1 MPNKRVVVAM
11 SGGVDSAVAASLL
24 AREGYEVIGVTMR
37 LWTQDDPLASRYHRR
52 CCPVED
58 IDDASAVA
66 AALGIPHYVLNMER
80 EFAANVVDYFVEE
93 YQRGR
98 TPNPCLPCNEHI
110 KFHALLDRARA
121 LDADYLATGHYAR
134 IERGGGAYRLLCAV
148 DAEKDQSYVLYM
160 LGQAELSRVLF
171 PIGAYR
177 KEEVRALAAELGLPV
192 AGKPDSADICFLPTE
207 DYRDFIAQRV
217 AQTEGDIVDG
227 EGRVVGRHRGLAAY
241 TIGQRRGLGVA
252 LGERR
257 FVTSIDPQRNLI
269 SIGSEKEL
277 YSDALTA
284 ESFRWVAGEPPA
296 REFEAGVKIRY
307 RTAAARALVRPNEAG
322 IEVAFQRPQRAVAA
336 GQAVVV
342 YRNDEVLG
350 GGIISESRHLTEL
363 GPRATVP
370 PHARP

>member
-11 SGGVDSAVAASLL
+11 SGGVDSAVAAGLL

-37 LWTQDDPLASRYHRR
+37 LWTQDDPLASRYQRR

-66 AALGIPHYVLNMER
+66 GALGIPHYVLNMER
-80 EFAANVVDYFVEE
+80 AFAANVVDYFVEE

-110 KFHALLDRARA
+110 KFRALLDRARA
-121 LDADYLATGHYAR
+121 LEADYLATGHYAR
-134 IERGGGAYRLLCAV
+134 IERAGGAHHLLRAV

-177 KEEVRALAAELGLPV
+177 KEEVRALAVELGLPV

-227 EGRVVGRHRGLAAY
+227 DGRVLGRHRGLAAY

-252 LGERR
+252 VGERR
-257 FVTSIDPQRNLI
+257 FVTAIDPQRNLI
-269 SIGSEKEL
+269 AIGAEEEL

-284 ESFRWVAGEPPA
+284 ESVRWVAGEPPA
-296 REFEAGVKIRY
+296 REFEAEVKIRY
-307 RTAAARALVRPNEAG
+307 RTAAARALVQVIKTG
-322 IEVAFQRPQRAVAA
+322 VEVRFQQPQRAVAA

-350 GGIISESRHLTEL
+350 GGIISESRRLTER